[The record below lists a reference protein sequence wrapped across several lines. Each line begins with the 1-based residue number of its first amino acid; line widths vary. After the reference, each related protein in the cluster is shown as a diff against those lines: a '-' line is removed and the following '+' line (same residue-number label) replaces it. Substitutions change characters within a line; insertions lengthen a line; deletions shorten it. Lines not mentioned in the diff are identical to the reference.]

1 MSNNNI
7 LGLPPIG
14 PGYGFGA
21 NSFGL
26 IPEGHTLP
34 KGEIRE
40 INQDSIRRRVAIETL
55 ALNNEKALNLILG
68 MDQKAYASFFKSTKI
83 IVEMMME
90 AQGKPYEKYCMAFG
104 ERIIQVTAHH
114 TSGLSEAAAAR
125 IAYEVNRPSQ
135 SKDEPRGF
143 WSKLIR

>member
-1 MSNNNI
+1 MSNENI

-21 NSFGL
+21 NSVGL
-26 IPEGHTLP
+26 IPEGKSLP
-34 KGEIRE
+34 RGEIQE
-40 INQDSIRRRVAIETL
+40 INQDSIRRRVAIDTL
-55 ALNNEKALNLILG
+55 AVNNEKAVDLILKL
-68 MDQKAYASFFKSTKI
+68 DQKAYAAFYKSTQN

-125 IAYEVNRPSQ
+125 IAYEVNRPSE
-135 SKDEPRGF
+135 SEEEPKGF
-143 WSKLIR
+143 WKKLTR